1 MIFSVGGMFLQK
13 QSGNFLLQALLA
25 LTLVFSFMP
34 FVAQKL
40 SDRDSGA
47 KMYAAKKSIETV
59 YDAAR
64 SYLYDNKDSIPYSP
78 DGKTPESWG
87 NNTLV
92 NKLKPYGLPEGF
104 VPKTALDQSI
114 RLDVLKTVGEN
125 NKPVVSAK
133 IVVTPNASKPLK
145 EYQVAELSRMIGF
158 FASPSG
164 ENNTNITVF
173 VPVDVLYTDIVMRNE
188 TNSQIGF
195 LTELNM
201 GGHSIRDAKE
211 VFATSGEF
219 DDVYTKKLYVNGNAD
234 GLFKDVTKIQNIGT
248 AIFKIKDSQCG
259 HGTAL
264 SIGSGGSD
272 SIINLASMR
281 VTSVGNWGGALN
293 VLSAGNA
300 EVGKLS
306 FTESGSGFVA
316 GETVD
321 LIVDSLYV
329 SDLGA
334 ITIES
339 LAGNGDASL
348 EVGGTLYAVGKTGL
362 NNISDDILDNFEFN
376 NTGMYIGNAVMNR
389 EHNSSIKYVNMALS
403 SENKQNIFDT
413 AKTSPQFVIDLAGV
427 SKFDDIIFMGEVF
440 ANNEDFAFINY
451 ILPTMNPEASL
462 TATTCENVLTANS
475 VFNQSYTYN
484 SKSLAQMLA
493 CEYVFFR
500 RLEHRI
506 NYKLCCIRGDI
517 SNEGYCDGSQNSYKC
532 ASFYN

>member
-1 MIFSVGGMFLQK
+1 MFLQK

-114 RLDVLKTVGEN
+114 RLDVLKKVGEN
-125 NKPVVSAK
+125 DKPVVSAK
-133 IVVTPNASKPLK
+133 IVVTPNEKKPLK

-164 ENNTNITVF
+164 ENNTDITVF

-201 GGHSIRDAKE
+201 GGHSIRDAQD

-219 DDVYTKKLYVNGNAD
+219 DDVYTKKLHVTGSTDDLLKN
-234 GLFKDVTKIQNIGT
+234 VTKIQNVKNATFSVNSG
-248 AIFKIKDSQCG
+248 CG
-259 HGTAL
+259 HNTAL
-264 SIGSGGSD
+264 SIASGGQVD
-272 SIINLASMR
+272 VTNAY
-281 VTSVGNWGGALN
+281 VTSVGETGSLAN
-293 VLSAGNA
+293 LSAGSA
-300 EVGKLS
+300 SVGKLN
-306 FTESGSGFVA
+306 FTEDGAGFVSGAGAVLDVYSLNIPDGTLTIASSGSGSNATLSV
-316 GETVD
+316 
-321 LIVDSLYV
+321 
-329 SDLGA
+329 
-334 ITIES
+334 
-339 LAGNGDASL
+339 GN
-348 EVGGTLYAVGKTGL
+348 TLYAVGKSNL
-362 NNISDDILDNFEFN
+362 QSIELANS
-376 NTGMYIGNAVMNR
+376 GMYIGNAIINYGS
-389 EHNSSIKYVNMALS
+389 NGPYIKHVNMPLS
-403 SENKQNIFDT
+403 NNNTLSVLDNAT
-413 AKTSPQFVIDLAGV
+413 PQFVINLAGI
-427 SKFDDIIFMGEVF
+427 SQFADITFSSGVF
-440 ANNEDFAFINY
+440 GGTESYAFINY
-451 ILPTMNPEASL
+451 ILPTMNPEAL
-462 TATTCENVLTANS
+462 LAAITCENVLTANS
-475 VFNQSYTYN
+475 AFNQSYTYN
-484 SKSLAQMLA
+484 SKSLAQLLA
-493 CEYVFFR
+493 CEYIFFR

-506 NYKLCCIRGDI
+506 NYKLCCIRGEI
-517 SNEGYCDGSQNSYKC
+517 SNEGYCDGSQNSNKC
-532 ASFYN
+532 AKFYN